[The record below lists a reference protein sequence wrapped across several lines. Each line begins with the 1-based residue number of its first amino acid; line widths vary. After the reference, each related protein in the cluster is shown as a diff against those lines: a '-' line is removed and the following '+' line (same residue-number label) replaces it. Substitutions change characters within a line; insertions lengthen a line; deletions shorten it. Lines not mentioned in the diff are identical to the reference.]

1 MPGLRILLAED
12 NAANQDLAVRRLAR
26 AGHQVTVAP
35 NGCVALDL
43 LERERFD
50 LMLLDVQMP
59 VLDGLTTAAA
69 VRRHE
74 KLTGGHLPIIALT
87 ASDSAGD
94 ADRCAAAGMDAC
106 AFKPIDWPHLFQ
118 LIDVVVAGARAPAGP
133 AAPQT
138 PAPTESEVLNQAGL
152 QQNFGDDPTL
162 FHQIVTLFRS
172 EKSRRLAE
180 IQQALATADALR
192 VERSSHSLRGAL
204 GTLCALRAMH
214 AAGVVEAAAR
224 ADHLDAAARA
234 YDVLVAEVEAVML
247 ELERLV

>member
-69 VRRHE
+69 VRRQE
-74 KLTGGHLPIIALT
+74 KLTGGRLPIIALT
-87 ASDSAGD
+87 ASDSGD
-94 ADRCAAAGMDAC
+94 DAERCAAAGMDAC

-118 LIDVVVAGARAPAGP
+118 LIDAVIAGARFPAARAADMAPA
-133 AAPQT
+133 
-138 PAPTESEVLNQAGL
+138 ECDVLNKTGL
-152 QQNFGDDPTL
+152 QQNFGDDQAL
-162 FHQIVTLFRS
+162 FRQIVTLFRG
-172 EKSRRLAE
+172 EKSRRLGE
-180 IQQALATADALR
+180 IQQALAAADALR

-214 AAGVVEAAAR
+214 AAADVEAAAR
-224 ADHLDAAARA
+224 RGDLDAAAKA
-234 YDVLVAEVEAVML
+234 YDTLAAEVDAVMIAL
-247 ELERLV
+247 DGIV